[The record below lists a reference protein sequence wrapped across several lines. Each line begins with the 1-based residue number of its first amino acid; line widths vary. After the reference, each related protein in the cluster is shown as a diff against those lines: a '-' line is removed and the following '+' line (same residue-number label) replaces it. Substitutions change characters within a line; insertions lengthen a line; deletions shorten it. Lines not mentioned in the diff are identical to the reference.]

1 MTFEALRDKA
11 AQVAPLAELIANDP
25 SRAEWLC
32 VDACGVHLDLTR
44 VHIDAALFGD
54 LLGLVGAVGVRDRFA
69 RMFAGEVVNT
79 TEGRQVLHVACRG
92 TGGASAAV
100 EAARAQR
107 ARAMELAEAVRAD
120 ADVHCVVNIG
130 IGGSDLGPQM
140 MVKALRR
147 WCDGPEVRFVS
158 NVDPADL
165 DAALA
170 GLDPA
175 HTMFIVSSKTFTTLE
190 TMINAERARQWL
202 TSAGIEWS
210 TRFIASTANPDLA
223 ARWGIP
229 AARCLEFH
237 DWVGGRFSLSSVI
250 GLPVMIAAGAAVF
263 DEMLGGMRAMDEHV
277 AASPE
282 QANIAV
288 LHAVAWFT
296 NAVLRG
302 HPTVAVVPY
311 AHDLARLPA
320 HLQQLVM
327 ESNGKSV
334 DLDGRRIGHPVAPV
348 VWGEPGTNGQHAFFQ
363 MIHQGTQVVPVEF
376 ISSVA
381 PMGTDAAAHE
391 ALVANMFAQAEALAA
406 GAKGVSSH
414 QDFPGDRPSSVVMLE
429 ALSPASMGA
438 LVAMYEHSTAVQGW
452 LAGVNSFDQFGVE
465 LGKSIAVG
473 IIDELRAASPGGSET
488 LTHPLRKWF
497 VEKSS
502 GKSAD

>member
-1 MTFEALRDKA
+1 MFERLRDRASQVPPLEALIA
-11 AQVAPLAELIANDP
+11 ADP
-25 SRAEWLC
+25 SRAGWLS

-54 LLGLVGAVGVRDRFA
+54 LLGLVRGVGVRDRFT
-69 RMFAGEVVNT
+69 RMFDGDFINT
-79 TEGRQVLHVACRG
+79 TEGRRVLHVACRG
-92 TGGASAAV
+92 SGGATDAIDL
-100 EAARAQR
+100 ARAQR
-107 ARAMELAEAVRAD
+107 ERAMALAESVRAD
-120 ADVHCVVNIG
+120 ADVDCVVNIG

-147 WCDGPEVRFVS
+147 WCDGPRVRFVS

-170 GLDPA
+170 DLDPGR
-175 HTMFIVSSKTFTTLE
+175 TMFIVSSKTFTTLE
-190 TMINAERARQWL
+190 TMMNAERARLWL
-202 TSAGIEWS
+202 TRAGVDWPG
-210 TRFIASTANPDLA
+210 RFIASTARPDLA
-223 ARWGIP
+223 IEWGIP
-229 AARCLEFH
+229 GPRCLEFH
-237 DWVGGRFSLSSVI
+237 DWVGGRYSLSSVI
-250 GLPVMIAAGAAVF
+250 GLPVMIAAGPAVF
-263 DEMLGGMRAMDEHV
+263 DEMLAGMRAMDEHV
-277 AASPE
+277 SGAPE
-282 QANIAV
+282 HGNIAV
-288 LHAVAWFT
+288 LHALAWFT

-311 AHDLARLPA
+311 GHDLARLPA

-334 DLDGRRIGHPVAPV
+334 DIDGRALAHPGAPV

-376 ISSVA
+376 VSTVA
-381 PMGTDAAAHE
+381 PMGTDAAAHG

-414 QDFPGDRPSSVVMLE
+414 RDFPGDRPSSVVMLD
-429 ALSPASMGA
+429 ALSPSTMGA

-452 LAGVNSFDQFGVE
+452 LTGVNSFDQFGVE
-465 LGKSIAVG
+465 LGKSIASG
-473 IIDELRAASPGGSET
+473 IIDELRAGSPGDSET

-497 VEKSS
+497 VEKRA
-502 GKSAD
+502 GNSAD